1 MVKLSEVQ
9 KSGGEFSHGL
19 DFSTDCAVCNNC
31 NNNIKIASFT
41 LSTTSLQI
49 RITPA
54 ELVRL
59 SLNFDLEKCTCL
71 IHNQLINYTN
81 KIVIAA

>member
-9 KSGGEFSHGL
+9 KSAGVFSHGL
-19 DFSTDCAVCNNC
+19 DFSTDCATIV
-31 NNNIKIASFT
+31 
-41 LSTTSLQI
+41 TTTWKLPVLHCLQI

-54 ELVRL
+54 ELTYSTFIEIWFEEVHL
-59 SLNFDLEKCTCL
+59 FNPQSTDK
-71 IHNQLINYTN
+71 YTN